1 MTVDPQDIPTP
12 GGWKYLV
19 FGIGIVVGSTA
30 LIGIF
35 SFAWQVSLQLNSSLQ
50 MLTELKRDYEA
61 YKIET
66 NTRLRDLET
75 IRYSTKP

>member
-1 MTVDPQDIPTP
+1 MTVDPQDIATP

-35 SFAWQVSLQLNSSLQ
+35 SFAWQVSLQLNSSSQTLS
-50 MLTELKRDYEA
+50 ELKKDYEA
-61 YKIET
+61 NKRET
-66 NTRLRDLET
+66 DIRLRDLESV
-75 IRYSTKP
+75 RYSTKP

>member
-19 FGIGIVVGSTA
+19 FGIGIIVGSSL

-35 SFAWQVSLQLNSSLQ
+35 SFAWQVSLQLNSSSQTLS
-50 MLTELKRDYEA
+50 ELKKDYEA
-61 YKIET
+61 NKIET
-66 NTRLRDLET
+66 NARLRDLET
-75 IRYSTKP
+75 NRYSTKP